1 MKTPIR
7 TPFAPLA
14 ALILILALP
23 LVAGVAQAQ
32 QPASAPAVDAAP
44 AIGLDLPAPDA
55 LPAEKD
61 EGDVGERL
69 LPDAIPQCIQI
80 TVWAQDPET
89 GECHEFPNPCS
100 VPDGWNRSFDPET
113 CTNW

>member
-1 MKTPIR
+1 MKPPTHPKL
-7 TPFAPLA
+7 TLTASLLLLA
-14 ALILILALP
+14 ACFAA
-23 LVAGVAQAQ
+23 V
-32 QPASAPAVDAAP
+32 PAIAAEAAPGTPPPISGVDA
-44 AIGLDLPAPDA
+44 DLPAPDA
-55 LPAEKD
+55 APEAAPGGD
-61 EGDVGERL
+61 EIVEGLDSGAL
-69 LPDAIPQCIQI
+69 YQCIQI